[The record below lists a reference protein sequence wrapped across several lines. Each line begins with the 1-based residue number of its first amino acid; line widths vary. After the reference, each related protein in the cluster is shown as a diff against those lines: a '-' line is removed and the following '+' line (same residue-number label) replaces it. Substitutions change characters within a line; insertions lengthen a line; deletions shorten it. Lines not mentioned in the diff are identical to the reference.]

1 MISIPKKVKFYPT
14 DWLVIGY
21 CFLMVALILIF
32 SDDLSSMSDLILVY
46 ISMAALA
53 ALIVKYVDLNSNRPF
68 AFVRLCYAALMCLYF
83 YQTTARLFFLIAG
96 DYFDHQIVIFEAA
109 LFGINPT
116 LFIDHHLLNVWL
128 TELFSLGYFSYY
140 FMIVVPAVTL
150 VVRRDYLI
158 LKHLVFAT
166 ILVFLVSYLIFDLYP
181 VAGPRWELA
190 DQYEN
195 VIDGFLFRSIVV
207 YVIDNGGLKGG
218 AMPSSHFAI
227 ALVVMMYCLKFYR
240 RAARLV
246 VPLTIAL
253 AIGTVWGRFHYVTD
267 VIIGGLI
274 ALPAVLWSWKL
285 YNHEVADSTGH
296 AAVKES

>member
-1 MISIPKKVKFYPT
+1 
-14 DWLVIGY
+14 
-21 CFLMVALILIF
+21 
-32 SDDLSSMSDLILVY
+32 
-46 ISMAALA
+46 MAAIA
-53 ALIVKYVDLNSNRPF
+53 ALIVRYVDLNSNRLV
-68 AFVRLCYAALMCLYF
+68 AFVRLCYGPAMCLYF
-83 YQTTARLFFLIAG
+83 YRTTARLFFLIADG
-96 DYFDHQIVIFEAA
+96 YFDHQIVAFEAT

-116 LFIDHHLLNVWL
+116 LFIDRHLLNVWL
-128 TELFSLGYFSYY
+128 NELFSLGYFSYY
-140 FMIVVPAVTL
+140 FMILVPAVTL
-150 VVRRDYLI
+150 VIRRDYLI

-166 ILVFLVSYLIFDLYP
+166 ILVFFISYLIFDLYP

-190 DQYEN
+190 GQYEN
-195 VIDGFLFRSIVV
+195 IIDGVLFRPIVV

-218 AMPSSHFAI
+218 AMPSSHFAA
-227 ALVVMMYCLKFYR
+227 ALAIMMYCVRFYR

-267 VIIGGLI
+267 VIVGGLI

-285 YNHEVADSTGH
+285 YNHEVAASTGH